1 MMPSIDPTPID
12 PAHIQQWRQAIR
24 TTTHAHYHYHMGR
37 ALLRMNSPQ
46 AASQHLRQALAQEPQ
61 HARAR
66 TALIILARETGQEDQ
81 ANALL
86 TEGEAIDPG
95 FTLRADVERCE
106 EVQSADEAQSMLG
119 QLLAPSYAQVTSW
132 VLASNLLRLAEIL
145 TQAGRLSPAQTAYRA
160 VLAAEPDNEK
170 AHAGLCLNLLRNRD
184 VEGLGTHLDSAAAAG
199 IENASLAF
207 ARGQYLVLRHEYAL
221 ADDAFAKAY
230 ALGHPQPG
238 QIRLFQARIRL
249 AWGAADQAAAM
260 IPSLGADVNGQAY
273 GLLARLRM
281 GDDPAALADEANA
294 LIGGQEISRIVAA
307 FVLAALGRRAEG
319 LAGLDPLLAGTHSYM
334 TPLAAAILR
343 DAGGEEEKARSLLRQ
358 ALDQR
363 GVFFDFFLDGLPGGR
378 ECLQRLGTENR

>member
-12 PAHIQQWRQAIR
+12 PARIQQWRQAIR
-24 TTTHAHYHYHMGR
+24 TTTQANYHYHMGR
-37 ALLRMNSPQ
+37 ALFRMNSPQ
-46 AASQHLRQALAQEPQ
+46 AASQHLRQALVQEPL

-66 TALIILARETGQEDQ
+66 TALIILVRETGQEDQ

-106 EVQSADEAQSMLG
+106 EVQGADEAEAMLG
-119 QLLAPSYAQVTSW
+119 QLLDPRYRGVPSWT
-132 VLASNLLRLAEIL
+132 LASNLLRLAEIL

-160 VLAAEPDNEK
+160 VLAAEPDQER

-184 VEGLGTHLDSAAAAG
+184 VEGLGTHLESTAAAG

-207 ARGQYLVLRHEYAL
+207 ARGQYLVLHRDYTM
-221 ADDAFAKAY
+221 ADDAFAKAQ
-230 ALGHPQPG
+230 ALGHPQPQ
-238 QIRLFQARIRL
+238 QIHLFQARIRL

-281 GDDPAALADEANA
+281 GDDPAALATEAKA

-343 DAGGEEEKARSLLRQ
+343 DAGGEQERARSLLRQ

-378 ECLQRLGTENR
+378 ECLQRLGPENR